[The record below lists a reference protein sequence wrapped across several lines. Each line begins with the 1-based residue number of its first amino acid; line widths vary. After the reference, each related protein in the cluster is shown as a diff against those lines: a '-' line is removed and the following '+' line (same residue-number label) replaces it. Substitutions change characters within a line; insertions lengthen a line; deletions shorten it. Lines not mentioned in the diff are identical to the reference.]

1 MFNGSGSELIR
12 AVYDAINERNLDG
25 LDDLFSSDYVDHQD
39 GHRGI
44 EAFKGQLRVFFEAF
58 PDLRITLDEVVAEGD
73 RFASRTT
80 ATGTNTGSLMGM
92 APTGESVSVGA
103 VDIVHIRDGR
113 AAERW
118 GGLDTYSLLVQ
129 LGVIPAPQQ
138 A

>member
-1 MFNGSGSELIR
+1 MSNRSGSELIR
-12 AVYDAINERNLDG
+12 AVYDAINDRNLDG
-25 LDDLFSSDYVDHQD
+25 LDDLFSSDYVDQQD
-39 GHRGI
+39 GHWGI
-44 EAFKGQLRVFFEAF
+44 DAFKGQLRVFFEAF
-58 PDLRITLDEVVAEGD
+58 PDIRITLDEVVAEGD
-73 RFASRTT
+73 RCASRTT

-92 APTGESVSVGA
+92 APTGKAVSVGA

-129 LGVIPAPQQ
+129 LGVIPAPQP